1 VAGARQETRGRQGA
15 FSGPGWPVE
24 KTDAGWIDM
33 RQRRAA
39 ANGGR
44 SESALDAFAAR
55 AADEVVAGVRI
66 AGDSA
71 ALLRERH
78 AEPLG
83 FDGTAALDA
92 LEGALDRLRLFVDD
106 LHELTAV
113 DTAPLARTPL
123 RAVVAARAA
132 ADGLAGPLADAQVEV
147 EIGPMPDLVADACL
161 LERLFHHHLM
171 RGSLAAIGDG
181 PGRIALSGVRRSAG
195 VRIEVSDAGPPLD
208 HATAGDLFA
217 PFAVPRGAGP
227 AAGAGVSMTIARRIT
242 ERHGG
247 SIWAHTGRR
256 EGCTIVVLLPAAV

>member
-1 VAGARQETRGRQGA
+1 
-15 FSGPGWPVE
+15 
-24 KTDAGWIDM
+24 M
-33 RQRRAA
+33 RQRPAV
-39 ANGGR
+39 ANGDR
-44 SESALDAFAAR
+44 SENALDAFAAR
-55 AADEVVAGVRI
+55 AADEVGAGVGI

-71 ALLRERH
+71 TVLRECH

-83 FDGTAALDA
+83 TDGNAALDA
-92 LEGALDRLRLFVDD
+92 LEDGLDRLRLFVDD

-113 DTAPLARTPL
+113 AMAPLARAPL

-132 ADGLAGPLADAQVEV
+132 ADALAGPLAAARVEV
-147 EIGPMPDLVADACL
+147 EIGPMPDIVADADL
-161 LERLFHHHLM
+161 LERLFHHLM

-181 PGRIALSGVRRSAG
+181 PGRIVLSGVRRSAG
-195 VRIEVSDAGPPLD
+195 ARIEISDTGPPLD

-217 PFAVPRGAGP
+217 PFAAPRGAGP
-227 AAGAGVSMTIARRIT
+227 AAGASVSMTIARRIA